1 MLQRIQVIKAEGFLF
16 LACVSAIALIPLLP
30 EYFSPVL
37 AIVAVF
43 LAAKDAHARGTVI
56 QVGVLGKLLLLYIAY
71 MAFGIAY
78 SSHKMNSLATVA
90 MWLVMFLVYLSLTT
104 VLHNRHRLHCALFF
118 VAAAAGTIGL
128 IACFQYLY
136 RMVFGQDSLSN
147 QFWLRIDEWFYQYFP
162 LEINLDMGTNRSA
175 STFTNPNMLAEY
187 LVMVTPIAGYYGFCG
202 KRTAPR
208 LLARAFTVLAVFGII
223 MSFSRGAYLAL
234 LSMLLLIIVTH
245 LRKLTPFMM
254 CLVAAVS
261 LVPEAIIGRLLSIG
275 QGGHAIFERL
285 EAWEVAMEAIVRS
298 PLIGMGPGVSNFWD
312 FLLKMGVNVPHAH
325 NLILQV
331 LVEGGFIALFLLCL
345 VATRLLQD
353 SLTLLNRS
361 RQAAPVGRVFLMFA
375 VAFIVHGMVDYPF
388 LSPKLIG
395 IFCMVLGFFDT
406 MSGTYLTNRITPLK
420 KLFEPVTKRFRKK
433 KSL

>member
-1 MLQRIQVIKAEGFLF
+1 MLQRIRQIRSEGSLF
-16 LACVSAIALIPLLP
+16 LVCISAIALIPLLP
-30 EYFSPVL
+30 EYFAPVL

-43 LAAKDAHARGTVI
+43 LAAKDAHSRGTVI
-56 QVGVLGKLLLLYIAY
+56 QVGPLGKLLLLYTAY
-71 MAFGIAY
+71 MAIGIAY

-90 MWLVMFLVYLSLTT
+90 MWLVMFFVYLSLTT
-104 VLHNRHRLHCALFF
+104 VLCNRHRLHGALFF
-118 VAAAAGTIGL
+118 IAAAAGTVGL

-136 RMVFGQDSLSN
+136 RMVFGMDSLPN
-147 QFWLRIDEWFYQYFP
+147 QFWLRLDEFFYQYFP
-162 LEINLDMGTNRSA
+162 IEINLDMGTNRAA

-187 LVMVTPIAGYYGFCG
+187 LVMVVPVAGYYGFCG
-202 KRTAPR
+202 KRTTPR
-208 LLARAFTVLAVFGII
+208 LLARAFTVFAVFGTIL
-223 MSFSRGAYLAL
+223 SFSRGAYLAL

-261 LVPEAIIGRLLSIG
+261 LVPEAIIGRFLSIG

-285 EAWEVAMEAIVRS
+285 EAWEVALEAIVRS

-312 FLLKMGVNVPHAH
+312 FLVKMGVNVPHAH
-325 NLILQV
+325 NLILQI

-353 SLTLLNRS
+353 SLTLVNRS
-361 RQAAPVGRVFLMFA
+361 RQAAPIGRVFLMFA

-388 LSPKLIG
+388 LSPKMIG

-406 MSGTYLTNRITPLK
+406 MSGVYLPARITPLK
-420 KLFEPVTKRFRKK
+420 KLFEPILRRFRKQNTR
-433 KSL
+433 